1 MRYSKSNLRSNKRPL
16 LRRLQRII
24 DKQNE
29 DKEKSVDIK
38 QADIKVATSSLDVFN
53 QEKSVDIKQADIKVA
68 TSSLDVFNQEKD
80 NIFSILPK
88 VPKKTRIGRY
98 NKRGNRQW

>member
-53 QEKSVDIKQADIKVA
+53 QEK
-68 TSSLDVFNQEKD
+68 D

-88 VPKKTRIGRY
+88 VQKRTRIGLY

>member
-16 LRRLQRII
+16 LRRLQRIM
-24 DKQNE
+24 DRQNE
-29 DKEKSVDIK
+29 VKETPADIK
-38 QADIKVATSSLDVFN
+38 QI
-53 QEKSVDIKQADIKVA
+53 ADIKVA

>member
-53 QEKSVDIKQADIKVA
+53 QEK
-68 TSSLDVFNQEKD
+68 D
-80 NIFSILPK
+80 NIFSVLPI
-88 VPKKTRIGRY
+88 VPKKTRIGLY

>member
-53 QEKSVDIKQADIKVA
+53 QEK
-68 TSSLDVFNQEKD
+68 D

-88 VPKKTRIGRY
+88 VPKKTRIGLY

>member
-1 MRYSKSNLRSNKRPL
+1 L

-29 DKEKSVDIK
+29 DK
-38 QADIKVATSSLDVFN
+38 
-53 QEKSVDIKQADIKVA
+53 EKSVDIKQADIKVA

>member
-24 DKQNE
+24 DKQKE
-29 DKEKSVDIK
+29 DK
-38 QADIKVATSSLDVFN
+38 
-53 QEKSVDIKQADIKVA
+53 EKSVDIKQADIKVA

-88 VPKKTRIGRY
+88 VQKRTRIGLY

>member
-53 QEKSVDIKQADIKVA
+53 QEK
-68 TSSLDVFNQEKD
+68 D

>member
-53 QEKSVDIKQADIKVA
+53 QEKDNKNQQENIRAIKKIV
-68 TSSLDVFNQEKD
+68 QE
-80 NIFSILPK
+80 
-88 VPKKTRIGRY
+88 G
-98 NKRGNRQW
+98 